1 MVKAVQSEMV
11 KHTLQ
16 EIYHRGGGFPRKPY
30 VLALLTYHMIGMEPG
45 FSYLKEMQK
54 DTITLRLTGE
64 NSLLAK
70 MELRELI
77 KAAGNDDWIPQA
89 CLGEEILR
97 EIDGIFL
104 PILSFSLV
112 NDLLSLNEQRPFVR
126 LILEALLKGK
136 KIVALKTGADPHD
149 PYWKMKGMDKGP
161 ALLKRTMLQQLVQ
174 LKSMGII
181 LISKNEKA
189 DFKPEENK
197 KTVISKETIRN
208 AHLHN
213 QTEIRIQ
220 GGSIIT
226 PLARDMAKELNILL
240 KTF

>member
-1 MVKAVQSEMV
+1 
-11 KHTLQ
+11 
-16 EIYHRGGGFPRKPY
+16 
-30 VLALLTYHMIGMEPG
+30 
-45 FSYLKEMQK
+45 
-54 DTITLRLTGE
+54 
-64 NSLLAK
+64 
-70 MELRELI
+70 
-77 KAAGNDDWIPQA
+77 
-89 CLGEEILR
+89 
-97 EIDGIFL
+97 
-104 PILSFSLV
+104 
-112 NDLLSLNEQRPFVR
+112 
-126 LILEALLKGK
+126 
-136 KIVALKTGADPHD
+136 
-149 PYWKMKGMDKGP
+149 MDKGP

-197 KTVISKETIRN
+197 KTVISKETIEN
-208 AHLHN
+208 AHLQN